1 MRSRSTIPA
10 RSSAA
15 MTSTPE
21 STGSISCRRIRRR
34 SRRPAPRRRRFG
46 GFGHSPW
53 IRNGSRRRVSAHR
66 EPRCNPKGVKGLFR
80 ALPQGLLRRRL
91 TVFGCRWGFR
101 DVLGDVNGPALPDY
115 SHLDL
120 PGVLELVFDL
130 ARDLVR
136 QQYRLVV
143 VDLLRLHDHP
153 DLTAGLQGVDLFDAH
168 MVAGQLLESLQALDV
183 VLEALAAGSGTRGRD
198 GVCGDQ
204 QDRLD
209 RLRLH
214 LVMVRLDRMH
224 DRITL
229 AVAPGELGR
238 DGGVGALD
246 LVGQRLA
253 EVVQEARPARR
264 LDTRV
269 ELRGHDPS

>member
-21 STGSISCRRIRRR
+21 STGSISRRRIRRR

-143 VDLLRLHDHP
+143 VDLLRRHDHA
-153 DLTAGLQGVDLFDAH
+153 DLTPGLQGVDLLDADV
-168 MVAGQLLESLQALDV
+168 VAGQLLEGLQPLDV
-183 VLEALAAGSGTRGRD
+183 VLEALAASTRTGSGD
-198 GVCGDQ
+198 GVGGNQ
-204 QDRLD
+204 QDGLD
-209 RLRLH
+209 CLRLH
-214 LVMVRLDRMH
+214 LVVVRLDRVH
-224 DRITL
+224 DGVAL
-229 AVAPGELGR
+229 AV
-238 DGGVGALD
+238 
-246 LVGQRLA
+246 
-253 EVVQEARPARR
+253 
-264 LDTRV
+264 
-269 ELRGHDPS
+269 